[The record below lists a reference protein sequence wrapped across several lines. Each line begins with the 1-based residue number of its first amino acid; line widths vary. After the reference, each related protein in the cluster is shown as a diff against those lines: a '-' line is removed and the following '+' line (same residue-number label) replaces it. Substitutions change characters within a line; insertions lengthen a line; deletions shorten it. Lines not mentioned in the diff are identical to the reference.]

1 MAITFASA
9 AALDAADPLA
19 AFRERFIIDAD
30 LIAYLDG
37 NSLGRLPKATSARLK
52 QVIDQEW
59 GGRLIRSWSERWLEL
74 PTSVGD
80 LLGRTLL
87 GAAAGQTIIADSTS
101 VNLYK
106 ILHAA
111 AGIRSG
117 RNEIVVDDTNFPT
130 DRYLVESVAA
140 ARGLTVRWISPKLED
155 SVTPELLASVLGANT
170 AVVVLSQVDFRSG
183 ILLDLAA
190 VTAQVHDSGA
200 VVVWDLCH
208 SVGVI
213 PIDLDLASVDFAVG
227 CTYKYVNAG
236 PGAPAFM
243 YVAERHLADVQQP
256 IIGWWSAAD
265 MFAMSTKYEAAASMR
280 KMLSGTA
287 NVFGIIAVEEGVK
300 LIAEAG
306 IEAIRMK
313 SLALTDFQIALVD
326 QWVPAARDVLVTPRD
341 SSIRGGHVTVRT
353 AKARQITA
361 HLIDN
366 GIIPDFRNPD
376 MIRFGLSPLTTSFSE
391 VWTAYDL
398 AVSFGYS
405 ASWGDD

>member
-1 MAITFASA
+1 MTINFASA
-9 AALDAADPLA
+9 QALDSADPLA
-19 AFRERFIIDAD
+19 AFRDRFVIEAD

-52 QVIDQEW
+52 QVIDEDW
-59 GGRLIRSWSERWLEL
+59 GGRLIRGWSEKWLEL
-74 PTSVGD
+74 PTVVGD
-80 LLGRTLL
+80 QLGRTLL

-101 VNLYK
+101 VNIYK

-111 AGIRSG
+111 AGVRPG

-140 ARGLTVRWISPKLED
+140 ARGLTVRWISPTLEA
-155 SVTPELLASVLGANT
+155 SVTTELLASVLGPNT
-170 AVVVLSQVDFRSG
+170 AVVVLSHVDFRSG
-183 ILLDLAA
+183 ILLDIAGL
-190 VTAQVHDSGA
+190 TAQVQGCGA

-208 SVGVI
+208 SAGAI
-213 PIDLDLASVDFAVG
+213 PIELDAAGVDFAVG

-243 YVAERHLADVQQP
+243 YVAERHLADAQQP

-265 MFAMSTKYEAAASMR
+265 MFAMSAEYEAAPSIR

-287 NVFGIIAVEEGVK
+287 NILGIVAVEEGVK

-306 IEAIRMK
+306 IDAIRAK
-313 SLALTDFQIALVD
+313 SLALTDFQIALID
-326 QWVPAARDVLVTPRD
+326 QWAPNRTDVLVTPRD
-341 SSIRGGHVTVRT
+341 QSIRGGHVTVRT
-353 AKARQITA
+353 PKAREITA
-361 HLIDN
+361 HLMDN

-376 MIRFGLSPLTTSFSE
+376 MIRLGLSPLTTSFTE
-391 VWTAYDL
+391 LWTAYER
-398 AVSFGYS
+398 AVSYDYS
-405 ASWGDD
+405 TS